1 MCNNGTESNNAVLKR
16 ITNWEPLPILSL
28 IEKIKQLSASEDQ
41 EIHRMICGRGKYV
54 MKTVCKNLTLKHPSV
69 WKNMSNQESH
79 ILKLFKRVDDKK
91 KDTIE
96 VGDPSSISD
105 VPKVAKKPG
114 TASARGSK
122 TRSLKKK
129 RETTTIENQES
140 ADKDMKTREYQTFK
154 KFVQSMR
161 KK

>member
-1 MCNNGTESNNAVLKR
+1 MMT
-16 ITNWEPLPILSL
+16 P
-28 IEKIKQLSASEDQ
+28 
-41 EIHRMICGRGKYV
+41 
-54 MKTVCKNLTLKHPSV
+54 VCKNLTLKHPSV

-129 RETTTIENQES
+129 RKPQQL
-140 ADKDMKTREYQTFK
+140 KTRNLPIK
-154 KFVQSMR
+154 I
-161 KK
+161 

>member
-129 RETTTIENQES
+129 GKPQQL
-140 ADKDMKTREYQTFK
+140 KTRNLPIK
-154 KFVQSMR
+154 I
-161 KK
+161 